1 MKRLIRSE
9 KGRLLIAVLLIVL
22 VVAVNG
28 LGSLL
33 GLPRIDLT
41 ADRVMT
47 PSREALEIVRT
58 IDTPATIIFIADD
71 DSDDI
76 WVGELSR
83 RYADANDNVS
93 YKTMSTDSAALSALS
108 AKTGLTLEV
117 GNVVVESEKRCAVL
131 TGDDLYSYD
140 FDKSTY
146 YMTGVK
152 NYTRYDFTAQNALV
166 NALLYVSRDD
176 MPTLYMLT
184 GHGEAQQNAK
194 LFMVCRRNNIS
205 LRTLDLS
212 EADAVPDDASA
223 LLISGSTAGYTAEE
237 AALIDDYL
245 AHGGKL
251 MLMSDYTSDLG
262 ALEDVTAKYGMLQKG
277 GLVLDGDDDH
287 VYSTDYRYYLLPDVA
302 ATSYT
307 EEGTF
312 ILMPIA
318 SALERGDVRRDTLSV
333 ETLITSSDKAYLK
346 ADTEHVSTLTYEE
359 GDEEG
364 CFALAMAATEGE
376 TKLIWLNSTQMLSDD
391 ADTVTGNG
399 NSQFMLSLLDSLMER
414 PDGVEIAATN
424 MLVMPIDASP
434 VPALCALLVL
444 PLALLVAAVIAARK
458 ADRA

>member
-1 MKRLIRSE
+1 MKRLLRSE
-9 KGRLLIAVLLIVL
+9 KGRLLIAVLLIAL
-22 VVAVNG
+22 VVGVNV
-28 LGSLL
+28 LGGAI

-93 YKTMSTDSAALSALS
+93 YKTISTDSAALSMLS
-108 AKTGLTLEV
+108 AKTGVTLEV

-152 NYTRYDFTAQNALV
+152 NYTRADFTAQNALV

-194 LFMVCRRNNIS
+194 LFLICRRNNIA
-205 LRTLDLS
+205 LKTLNLS
-212 EADAVPDDASA
+212 EAGAVPEDAAA
-223 LLISGSTAGYTAEE
+223 LMIFGPTAGYTQAE
-237 AALIDDYL
+237 ATQIDDYL
-245 AHGGKL
+245 AHGGRL
-251 MLMSDYTSDLG
+251 LLMSDYTSELG
-262 ALEDVTAKYGMLQKG
+262 ALEDVTAKYGLRQKG
-277 GLVLDGDDDH
+277 GLVLDGDDKH

-312 ILMPIA
+312 ILMPVA
-318 SALERGDVRRDTLSV
+318 SALERGEARRDTLSV

-346 ADTEHVSTLTYEE
+346 ADTERVSTLDYEE

-376 TKLIWLNSTQMLSDD
+376 TKLIWLDSTQLLSDD
-391 ADTVTGNG
+391 ADTVSSNG
-399 NSQFMLSLLDSLMER
+399 NSQFILSLLDGLMTR

-444 PLALLVAAVIAARK
+444 PLALLAAAIIAAR
-458 ADRA
+458 RANRA

>member
-346 ADTEHVSTLTYEE
+346 ADTEHVSTLNYEE

>member
-9 KGRLLIAVLLIVL
+9 KGRLLIVVLLIVL

-346 ADTEHVSTLTYEE
+346 ADTEHVSTLNYEE

>member
-9 KGRLLIAVLLIVL
+9 KGRLLIVVLLIVL

-223 LLISGSTAGYTAEE
+223 LLISGSTAGYTQEE

-346 ADTEHVSTLTYEE
+346 ADTEHVSTLNYEE

>member
-318 SALERGDVRRDTLSV
+318 SALERGVALRDTLSV

-346 ADTEHVSTLTYEE
+346 ADTEHVSTLNYEE

>member
-1 MKRLIRSE
+1 MKKLIRSE
-9 KGRLLIAVLLIVL
+9 KGRLLIAVLLIAL
-22 VVAVNG
+22 VVAINA
-28 LGSLL
+28 LGRALD
-33 GLPRIDLT
+33 LPRIDLT

-47 PSREALEIVRT
+47 PSQAALEIVRT

-108 AKTGLTLEV
+108 ARTGLTLEV

-131 TGDDLYSYD
+131 TNDDLYSYD

-152 NYTRYDFTAQNALV
+152 NYTRADFTAQNALV
-166 NALLYVSRDD
+166 NALIYVSRDD

-184 GHGEAQQNAK
+184 GHGEAEQNAK
-194 LFMVCRRNNIS
+194 LYLICRRNNIE

-212 EADAVPDDASA
+212 AAGAVPDDASA
-223 LLISGSTAGYTAEE
+223 LLVSGPTAGYTQQE

-251 MLMSDYTSDLG
+251 MLMSDYNSDLG
-262 ALEDVTAKYGMLQKG
+262 ALEDVAAKYGIRQKG
-277 GLVLDGDDDH
+277 GLVLDGDDKH
-287 VYSTDYRYYLLPDVA
+287 VYSTDYRYFLLPDVA
-302 ATSYT
+302 DTSYT
-307 EEGTF
+307 EAGAF

-318 SALERGDVRRDTLSV
+318 SALERGDVRRSTLSV

-346 ADTEHVSTLTYEE
+346 ADTEHVATLNYEE

-376 TKLIWLNSTQMLSDD
+376 TKLLWFNSTQLLSDD
-391 ADTVTGNG
+391 ADTVTSNG
-399 NSQFMLSLLDSLMER
+399 NSRFILSMLDHIMTR
-414 PDGVEIAATN
+414 PDGVEIEPTN
-424 MLVMPIDASP
+424 MLVKPIDASP
-434 VPALCALLVL
+434 VPALCALLIL
-444 PLALLVAAVIAARK
+444 PLALLAAAIIAVRK
-458 ADRA
+458 ANRA

>member
-1 MKRLIRSE
+1 MKKLIRSE
-9 KGRLLIAVLLIVL
+9 KGRLLTAVLLIAL
-22 VVAVNG
+22 VVAVNV
-28 LGSLL
+28 LCSAI

-47 PSREALEIVRT
+47 PSQEALKIVRT
-58 IDTPATIIFIADD
+58 IDTPSTIIFIADD

-76 WVGELSR
+76 WVRELSR

-93 YKTMSTDSAALSALS
+93 YKTMSTDSAALSTLS
-108 AKTGLTLEV
+108 AKTGLTLAV
-117 GNVVVESEKRCAVL
+117 GDVVVESEKRCAVL

-140 FDKSTY
+140 FDRTAY
-146 YMTGVK
+146 YTTGVK
-152 NYTRYDFTAQNALV
+152 NYTRADFTAQNALV

-184 GHGEAQQNAK
+184 GHGEASQNAK
-194 LFMVCRRNNIS
+194 LFLICRRNNIA
-205 LRTLDLS
+205 LKTLDLS
-212 EADAVPDDASA
+212 AAGAVPEDASA
-223 LLISGSTAGYTAEE
+223 LLIAGSTAGYTQEE
-237 AALIDDYL
+237 AALLDDYL
-245 AHGGKL
+245 AHGGRL
-251 MLMSDYTSDLG
+251 MLMSDYTSQLG
-262 ALEDVTAKYGMLQKG
+262 ALEDVTAKYGMVQKG
-277 GLVLDGDDDH
+277 GLVLDGDDKH

-307 EEGTF
+307 AEDTF

-346 ADTEHVSTLTYEE
+346 ADTEHVSTLDYEE

-376 TKLIWLNSTQMLSDD
+376 TKLIWLDSTQLLSDD
-391 ADTVTGNG
+391 ADIVSSNG
-399 NSQFMLSLLDSLMER
+399 NSQFILALLDDLMTR

-424 MLVMPIDASP
+424 MLVMPIDAAP
-434 VPALCALLVL
+434 GPALCALLVL
-444 PLALLVAAVIAARK
+444 PLALLAAAIIAAR
-458 ADRA
+458 RANRA

>member
-1 MKRLIRSE
+1 MKKLIRSE
-9 KGRLLIAVLLIVL
+9 KGRLLIAVLLIAL
-22 VVAVNG
+22 VVAINA
-28 LGSLL
+28 LGRALD
-33 GLPRIDLT
+33 LPRIDLT

-47 PSREALEIVRT
+47 PSQAALEIVRT

-108 AKTGLTLEV
+108 ARTGLTLEV

-131 TGDDLYSYD
+131 TNDDLYSYD

-152 NYTRYDFTAQNALV
+152 NYTRADFTAQNALV
-166 NALLYVSRDD
+166 NALIYVSRDD

-184 GHGEAQQNAK
+184 GHGEAEQNAK
-194 LFMVCRRNNIS
+194 LYLICRRNNIE
-205 LRTLDLS
+205 LRTLNLS
-212 EADAVPDDASA
+212 AAGAVPDDASA
-223 LLISGSTAGYTAEE
+223 LLVSGPTAGYMQQE

-251 MLMSDYTSDLG
+251 MLMSDYNSDLG
-262 ALEDVTAKYGMLQKG
+262 ALEDVATKYGIRQKG
-277 GLVLDGDDDH
+277 GLVLDGDDKH
-287 VYSTDYRYYLLPDVA
+287 VYSTDYRYFLLPDVA
-302 ATSYT
+302 DTSYT
-307 EEGTF
+307 EAGTF

-318 SALERGDVRRDTLSV
+318 SALERGDVRRSTLSV

-346 ADTEHVSTLTYEE
+346 ADTEHVATLNYEE

-376 TKLIWLNSTQMLSDD
+376 TKLLWFNSTQLLSDD
-391 ADTVTGNG
+391 ADTVTSNG
-399 NSQFMLSLLDSLMER
+399 NSRFILSMLDHIMTR
-414 PDGVEIAATN
+414 PDGVEIEPTN
-424 MLVMPIDASP
+424 MLVKPIDASP
-434 VPALCALLVL
+434 VPALCALLIL
-444 PLALLVAAVIAARK
+444 PLALLAAAIIAARK
-458 ADRA
+458 ANRA

>member
-9 KGRLLIAVLLIVL
+9 KGRLLIAVMLIAL
-22 VVAVNG
+22 VAGVNA
-28 LGSLL
+28 LGRVL

-47 PSREALEIVRT
+47 PSQEALEIVRT
-58 IDTPATIIFIADD
+58 IDSPATIIFIADD

-83 RYADANDNVS
+83 RYAAANDNVS
-93 YKTMSTDSAALSALS
+93 YKTMSTDSALLSTLS

-117 GNVVVESEKRCAVL
+117 GNVVVESDKRCAVL
-131 TGDDLYSYD
+131 TNDDLYSYD
-140 FDKSTY
+140 FDRSTY
-146 YMTGVK
+146 YMTGKK
-152 NYTRYDFTAQNALV
+152 NYTRADFTAQNALV

-184 GHGEAQQNAK
+184 GHGETQETAK
-194 LFMVCRRNNIS
+194 LFLLCRRSNIA
-205 LRTLDLS
+205 LRVLDLS
-212 EADAVPDDASA
+212 AAGAVPDDASA
-223 LLISGSTAGYTAEE
+223 LLISNPATGYTSEE
-237 AALIDDYL
+237 AALIDAYL
-245 AHGGKL
+245 AHGGRL

-262 ALEDVTAKYGMLQKG
+262 ALEDVMAKYGMAQKG

-302 ATSYT
+302 GTSYT
-307 EEGTF
+307 EEGTS
-312 ILMPIA
+312 ILMPVA
-318 SALERGDVRRDTLSV
+318 AALERSHVRRDTLTV

-346 ADTEHVSTLTYEE
+346 ADTEHVSTLNYEE

-364 CFALAMAATEGE
+364 CFALAMAATEGD
-376 TKLIWLNSTQMLSDD
+376 TRLLWFNSTQLLSDD
-391 ADTVTGNG
+391 TDAVTGKG
-399 NSQFMLSLLDSLMER
+399 NTMFVLSMLDGLLTR
-414 PDGVEIAATN
+414 PDSVEIAATN

-444 PLALLVAAVIAARK
+444 PLALLAAAFIAARK
-458 ADRA
+458 TERA